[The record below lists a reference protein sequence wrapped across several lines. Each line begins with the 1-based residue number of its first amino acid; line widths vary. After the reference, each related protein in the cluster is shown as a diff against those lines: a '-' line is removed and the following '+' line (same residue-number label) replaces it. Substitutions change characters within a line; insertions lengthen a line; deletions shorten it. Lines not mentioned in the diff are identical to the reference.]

1 MKSRNL
7 IPPTEISKLSEKTR
21 KRYNRIAPVYDLMEW
36 FVERYSFRKWRNMLW
51 DQVVGD
57 EVLEI
62 GVGTGKNIPFYPS
75 DTKVTSIDLS
85 EVMMSYAKKQAEEIS
100 REVKFQLMD
109 VETMTFPDNS
119 FDAAV
124 ASFVFCSVPQ
134 PVIGF
139 KELGRVVKP
148 GGDIWL
154 LEHVR
159 INRPIIGML
168 MDALNPIVVRM
179 MGANINRNT
188 VKNVET
194 AGLKILSVTD
204 LQGKLVRLIHARPN
218 LDVG

>member
-1 MKSRNL
+1 
-7 IPPTEISKLSEKTR
+7 
-21 KRYNRIAPVYDLMEW
+21 
-36 FVERYSFRKWRNMLW
+36 
-51 DQVVGD
+51 
-57 EVLEI
+57 
-62 GVGTGKNIPFYPS
+62 
-75 DTKVTSIDLS
+75 
-85 EVMMSYAKKQAEEIS
+85 MSYAKKQAEEIS

-218 LDVG
+218 LDVV